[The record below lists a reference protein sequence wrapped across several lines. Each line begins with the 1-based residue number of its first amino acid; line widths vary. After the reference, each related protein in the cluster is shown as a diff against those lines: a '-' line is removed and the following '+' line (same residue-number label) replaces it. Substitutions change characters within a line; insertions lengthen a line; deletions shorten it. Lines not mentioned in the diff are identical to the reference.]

1 VYIHRTFR
9 AAFTS
14 IFRAEFLFC
23 PIEKRKLKVSKM
35 KLKKFLKVIVVL
47 LFTYF
52 PPTYGHITN
61 YIFSNADTITHA
73 DSLVIPNDVTADS
86 VIEKYIESIGGSDS
100 IKNVVDRT
108 TVMRGTVQGQNV
120 TIVSYQKS
128 PNKLKQDIKFGTF
141 NQQLL
146 YDGQKGV
153 MSTGENEI
161 EILDEELEKLK
172 AEATLDFILHPGD
185 YGVKITLVG
194 MKMVEA
200 KNCYEVRFALPGGTN
215 WTQFFDAESG
225 YKVKEEK
232 KVVTKQGSFDQQTF
246 FYDYKPV
253 NGVKYPFRIKQSFG
267 AQQLEF
273 NVSSIKINS
282 GLKDELFTIK

>member
-1 VYIHRTFR
+1 
-9 AAFTS
+9 
-14 IFRAEFLFC
+14 
-23 PIEKRKLKVSKM
+23 M
-35 KLKKFLKVIVVL
+35 KLKFFLKIIPIF
-47 LFTYF
+47 LFLFY
-52 PPTYGHITN
+52 PVAKAYNIG
-61 YIFSNADTITHA
+61 YIFSYVDTISSE
-73 DSLVIPNDVTADS
+73 DSLTIPNDVTADS
-86 VIEKYIESIGGSDS
+86 IVQKYIEAIGGADS
-100 IKNVVDRT
+100 INKVIDRT

-120 TIVSYQKS
+120 TIVSYQKY

-161 EILDEELEKLK
+161 EIVEEELEKLK
-172 AEATLDFILHPGD
+172 AEATLDFILHPAD
-185 YGVKITLVG
+185 YGVKINLVG
-194 MKMVEA
+194 MKLIEA
-200 KNCYEVRFALPGGTN
+200 KNCYEIIFTLPSGTY
-215 WTQFFDAESG
+215 WTQYFDAESG

-246 FYDYKPV
+246 FYDYKQV

-267 AQQLEF
+267 VQQLEF

>member
-1 VYIHRTFR
+1 
-9 AAFTS
+9 
-14 IFRAEFLFC
+14 
-23 PIEKRKLKVSKM
+23 M
-35 KLKKFLKVIVVL
+35 KLKKFLKFIIVL

-61 YIFSNADTITHA
+61 YFFCDADTITNA
-73 DSLVIPNDVTADS
+73 DSLVIPKDLTADS
-86 VIEKYIESIGGSDS
+86 VIQKYIESIGGSDS

-141 NQQLL
+141 NQRLL

-172 AEATLDFILHPGD
+172 AEATLDFILHPAD
-185 YGVKITLVG
+185 YGVQIILVG
-194 MKMVEA
+194 MKIIEA
-200 KNCYEVRFALPGGTN
+200 KNCYEVRFTLPSGTN

-273 NVSSIKINS
+273 NVSSIKTNS
-282 GLKDELFTIK
+282 GLKDEIFTIK